1 MSLAG
6 NSNLIKTNWES
17 LPDDPMVLMQDW
29 VQQAQAVGIAEPLG
43 MTLTTIN
50 PVGWAWNR
58 VVLVKELKQAS
69 IIFGSSSTS
78 DKGKDLEHN
87 AKVAGSF
94 WWRESVQQIHFRGYA
109 TIASPFQSDLLF
121 AKRSRS
127 AKAIAICSQQSQ
139 PLKSESIFKTEVQ
152 ALEQSDKELLRPL
165 NWNAYEITPI
175 EYEFWQGDASR
186 LHQRLRYTLQIPNV
200 VAQEANIAESVI
212 KSAIWTQFWTQQRLQ
227 P

>member
-17 LPDDPMVLMQDW
+17 PPADPMVLMQDW
-29 VQQAQAVGIAEPLG
+29 VQQAQAVGITEPLG
-43 MTLTTIN
+43 MTLTTVN
-50 PVGWAWNR
+50 PAGWAWNR
-58 VVLVKELKQAS
+58 VVLVKEFKQAS
-69 IIFGSSSTS
+69 IIFGSSSSS

-109 TIASPFQSDLLF
+109 ATASPSQSDLLF
-121 AKRSRS
+121 EKRSRS

-152 ALEQSDKELLRPL
+152 TLEKSAQVILRPL
-165 NWNAYEITPI
+165 NWNAYEITPV

-186 LHQRLRYTLQIPNV
+186 LHQRLRYTLQISNV
-200 VAQEANIAESVI
+200 AAQGSNLAESVI
-212 KSAIWTQFWTQQRLQ
+212 KSAIWTQQRLQ

>member
-17 LPDDPMVLMQDW
+17 LPADPMVLMQDW
-29 VQQAQAVGIAEPLG
+29 VQQAQTVGIAEPLG
-43 MTLTTIN
+43 MTLTTVN

-69 IIFGSSSTS
+69 IIFSSSSTS

-94 WWRESVQQIHFRGYA
+94 WWRESVQQIHLRGYA
-109 TIASPFQSDLLF
+109 AIASPSQSDLLF
-121 AKRSRS
+121 EQRSRS

-139 PLKSESIFKTEVQ
+139 PLKSESSFKTEVQ

-186 LHQRLRYTLQIPNV
+186 LHQRLRYTLQIPNI
-200 VAQEANIAESVI
+200 VAQGANIAESAI
-212 KSAIWTQFWTQQRLQ
+212 KSAIWTQQRLQ